1 MQPSISSEPACSV
14 KIVLDKLEARNIIR
28 ESKPRIRHSESRRA
42 LGALCTS
49 TKIQFGRVNCF
60 STGLPRPYFPL
71 AEN

>member
-1 MQPSISSEPACSV
+1 MQLSISSEPAYSV
-14 KIVLDKLEARNIIR
+14 QIVLDKLEARNIIR

-49 TKIQFGRVNCF
+49 TKIQLGPVNCF

>member
-1 MQPSISSEPACSV
+1 MQASTSSEPACSV

-42 LGALCTS
+42 LGALRTS
-49 TKIQFGRVNCF
+49 TKFHFGRVNCF
-60 STGLPRPYFPL
+60 STSLPRPYFPL

>member
-1 MQPSISSEPACSV
+1 MQLSISSEPAYSV
-14 KIVLDKLEARNIIR
+14 QIVLDKLEARNIIR

-49 TKIQFGRVNCF
+49 TKIQLGQVNCF